1 MKATLEFKLPEERTD
16 FRLALDG
23 GDWWSVCFTLN
34 DWLRNETKHPR
45 QDMSED
51 TLKAYE
57 ECRAVLIEAI
67 NKAHLDLYL

>member
-23 GDWWSVCFTLN
+23 GDWWNVCYTLN
-34 DWLRNETKHPR
+34 NWLRNEIKHPH
-45 QDMSED
+45 QDTSDD